1 LDPQSIL
8 FSSSFSHLNCLHS
21 GIRCFND
28 RWLDLHTTTLVLTR
42 FAYITAFFYLVRA
55 VIALSNHNLLPFD
68 NLLVFDC
75 LSIEFFLESDAVYLI
90 LRSARTLSR
99 DSSFFRLEPV
109 TTQRGHNFGK
119 LIISVKVIV
128 LVPGEVF

>member
-1 LDPQSIL
+1 M
-8 FSSSFSHLNCLHS
+8 
-21 GIRCFND
+21 
-28 RWLDLHTTTLVLTR
+28 
-42 FAYITAFFYLVRA
+42 
-55 VIALSNHNLLPFD
+55 LPFD